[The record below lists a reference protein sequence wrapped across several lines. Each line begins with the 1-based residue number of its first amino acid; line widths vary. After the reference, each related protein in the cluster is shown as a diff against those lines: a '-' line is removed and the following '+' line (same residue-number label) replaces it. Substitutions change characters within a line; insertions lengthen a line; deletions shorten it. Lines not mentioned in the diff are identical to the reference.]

1 MAKKKANDTEDEF
14 EELKEELPAQPD
26 EAFDEDDD
34 SEDGEGD
41 NTLAEDEDDKQM
53 IAKLENE
60 DREIAE
66 KVFAFE
72 EELGFNPLYKWS
84 DEPEKSVDDAQAW
97 LALDPEKLASFKFSK
112 SDVQP
117 KKWLIACAC
126 RKNGLHDKFRDIT
139 LALISA
145 KKHDPR
151 LLFEDIYLA
160 LVDDYAQTGDFDKA
174 FETLEAISK
183 DKTLAISSF
192 TYKRVK
198 ALLHFKKGENA
209 EGKSLINDI
218 AYRAFNK
225 DIPDFA
231 SDRIEP
237 ETEVILFETALSLF
251 ALDLYDLGMDYL
263 ENSRKLALL
272 NNNNDLILDIH
283 NAKASE
289 EKKHQI

>member
-14 EELKEELPAQPD
+14 EELKEELPAQAD
-26 EAFDEDDD
+26 EAFDEDEDSDD
-34 SEDGEGD
+34 SEGD
-41 NTLAEDEDDKQM
+41 SNLAEDEDDKQM

-66 KVFAFE
+66 KIFAFE

-84 DEPEKSVDDAQAW
+84 DEPEKSVDDAKAW

-112 SDVQP
+112 ADVQT

-160 LVDDYAQTGDFDKA
+160 LVDDYAQTGEFDKA
-174 FETLEAISK
+174 FETLDALTK
-183 DKTLAISSF
+183 DKSLAISSF

-198 ALLHFKKGENA
+198 ALLHFKKGEIA

-218 AYRAFNK
+218 AYRSFNK

-283 NAKASE
+283 NAKANE
-289 EKKHQI
+289 EKKHKI